1 MSSGRSGDVVEQVS
15 RLWSMLDDLCLTDPE
30 AYRSFVEKQVTS
42 GLDYNTPPRVES
54 CIRTDVVEPRGLLYI
69 NICSW
74 KRVPAPQDPSEPL
87 PVYAGSLEAD
97 TNIAIDGATENFTTI
112 IGAVGSPETEEVNP
126 TTGGPTVLDIA
137 FNPEVLQKCKKDKEE
152 MDQVYLL
159 ALRFVQ
165 KQHGLK
171 LSQRYIIV
179 SFSPRNG
186 PEDLHRRL
194 GFQQQRVNT
203 DKQSDTATQSP
214 ESLLQQISSL
224 RAHKEDTELPA
235 DIVRGPAVRKK
246 GLIEVISS
254 TTFQRPE
261 KPECRLE
268 VKAHTEGFPCKLEL
282 TVELPKINSMSE
294 WQLKMSKDDVLLEV
308 EDVYYLLLDFPKAV
322 NENSAVAIFNKK
334 SRRLTVTA
342 DIL

>member
-97 TNIAIDGATENFTTI
+97 TNI
-112 IGAVGSPETEEVNP
+112 
-126 TTGGPTVLDIA
+126 GGPTVLDIA